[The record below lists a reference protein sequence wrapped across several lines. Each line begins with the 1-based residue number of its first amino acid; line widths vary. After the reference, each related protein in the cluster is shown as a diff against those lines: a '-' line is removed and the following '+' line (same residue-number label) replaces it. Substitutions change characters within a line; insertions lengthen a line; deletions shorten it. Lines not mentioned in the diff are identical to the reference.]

1 MVLSPLNVTL
11 SHVNTIAKMKEVLQ
25 TVAGLD
31 VPESLV
37 KVLDPTVYRLALRK
51 KQIYNLHRHS
61 SSRGRPLDALPM
73 LSVKIDLIRSNH
85 MYGQVEQRF

>member
-37 KVLDPTVYRLALRK
+37 KVY
-51 KQIYNLHRHS
+51 I
-61 SSRGRPLDALPM
+61 PL
-73 LSVKIDLIRSNH
+73 S
-85 MYGQVEQRF
+85 Y